1 MLLVCGLVAGCGTAP
16 AGVPNIARSVVER
29 SRWDV
34 IDDGAVLGQVLQLEI
49 DDPSGPVVFY
59 RVVDAHGRW
68 LGHATSAR
76 RFSRR
81 VPFREDEED
90 LGVWSLERGAA
101 MLLEAAA
108 PVTLRV
114 VARDADARRAAK

>member
-1 MLLVCGLVAGCGTAP
+1 MCGFFAGCAAAP
-16 AGVPNIARSVVER
+16 AGVPNIARPVVER

-34 IDDGAVLGQVLQLEI
+34 VDHGAVLGQVLQLEI

-59 RVVDAHGRW
+59 RVVDSHGRW
-68 LGHATSAR
+68 LGHATAAR

-108 PVTLRV
+108 PVTLRAV
-114 VARDADARRAAK
+114 VRDADARRAAK